1 MSLESDIKSI
11 VESVGASLYD
21 TVVTSEF
28 GETIF
33 RVSVTEQGSKSIS
46 LDKCVEISHLLSPLL
61 DVTSPVGGEYRLEVS
76 SPGIERKLIKPEHFK
91 SSIGEK
97 VSITTKAKEKYK
109 GSLKSANNESIIVD
123 VDGEEITI
131 NQNEIVKARTYFEW

>member
-21 TVVTSEF
+21 TVITSEF

-46 LDKCVEISHLLSPLL
+46 LDKCVEISRLLSPLL
-61 DVTSPVGGEYRLEVS
+61 DVTPPVGGEYRLEVS
-76 SPGIERKLIKPEHFK
+76 SPGIERKLIKLEHFQ
-91 SSIGEK
+91 SSVGEK
-97 VSITTKAKEKYK
+97 VSITTKSKEKFK
-109 GSLKSANNESIIVD
+109 GVLKAVANEEMIVD
-123 VDGEEITI
+123 TQDGEVSIPYHD
-131 NQNEIVKARTYFEW
+131 IVKARTYFEW